1 MFIITYKHDILK
13 GVVFFS
19 FFFFFGEL
27 YADGTSGTFKEKV
40 ELDDV
45 NKSVTLVGLE
55 GDVFQEYKSF
65 KAIHHAVPKGN
76 GCLAKLSI
84 EYEKLNPNVP
94 PPNKYLN
101 MVAQIAK
108 DIDAH
113 IQKA

>member
-1 MFIITYKHDILK
+1 M
-13 GVVFFS
+13 
-19 FFFFFGEL
+19 
-27 YADGTSGTFKEKV
+27 

-55 GDVFQEYKSF
+55 GDVFKEYKSI
-65 KAIHHAVPKGN
+65 KAVFQGVPKGE

-84 EYEKLNPNVP
+84 EYEKLNANVP

-101 MVAQIAK
+101 MMAHISK